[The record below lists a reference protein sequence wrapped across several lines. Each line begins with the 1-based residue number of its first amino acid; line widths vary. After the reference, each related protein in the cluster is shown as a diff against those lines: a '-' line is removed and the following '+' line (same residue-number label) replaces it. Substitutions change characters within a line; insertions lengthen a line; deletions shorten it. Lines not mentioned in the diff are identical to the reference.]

1 MIERLGILTLDFA
14 MLSLL
19 SVGGAS
25 AVLPEMHRSLVDTHG
40 WMTSREFAELY
51 ALAQA
56 SPGPNV
62 LVVSLFGWQ
71 AAGIAGAIVT
81 TLAMIIPSSVL
92 TFHADRMLWR
102 AAGAAVWRDII
113 DNALAPITVGLIAAS
128 GVLIAGANAGHVTA
142 ASYVTAPLLTAV
154 CALISWRTKFHP
166 LWMIA
171 VGAVAGIAGLV

>member
-1 MIERLGILTLDFA
+1 MIDRLGVLALDFA

-25 AVLPEMHRSLVDTHG
+25 SVLPEMHRSLVEVHG
-40 WMTSREFAELY
+40 WMSSREFTELY

-71 AAGIAGAIVT
+71 AAGLAGAIVT
-81 TLAMIIPSSVL
+81 TLAMVVPSSVL
-92 TFHADRMLWR
+92 TFYADRMLWR
-102 AAGAAVWRDII
+102 AAGAAAWREII
-113 DNALAPITVGLIAAS
+113 DSALAPVTVGLIAAS
-128 GVLIAGANAGHVTA
+128 GVLVASANASHVTA
-142 ASYVTAPLLTAV
+142 LLLTAA

-171 VGAVAGIAGLV
+171 IGALAGIWGLL

>member
-1 MIERLGILTLDFA
+1 MIDRLVILALDFA

-25 AVLPEMHRSLVDTHG
+25 SVLPEMHRSLVEVQG

-51 ALAQA
+51 SLAQA

-71 AAGIAGAIVT
+71 SAGLAGAIVT
-81 TLAMIIPSSVL
+81 TLAMVIPSSVL
-92 TFHADRMLWR
+92 TFYADRLLWR
-102 AAGAAVWRDII
+102 AAGAAVWREII
-113 DNALAPITVGLIAAS
+113 DNALAPVTVGLIAAS
-128 GVLIAGANAGHVTA
+128 GVLVASANKSHVTA
-142 ASYVTAPLLTAV
+142 LLLTAA
-154 CALISWRTKFHP
+154 CAIISWRTKFHP

-171 VGAVAGIAGLV
+171 AGAVAGIAGLV

>member
-1 MIERLGILTLDFA
+1 MIDRLGILALDFA

-25 AVLPEMHRSLVDTHG
+25 SVLPEMHRSLVEVHG
-40 WMTSREFAELY
+40 WMSSREFAELY
-51 ALAQA
+51 SLAQA

-71 AAGIAGAIVT
+71 AAGLAGAIVT
-81 TLAMIIPSSVL
+81 TLAMVIPSSVL
-92 TFHADRMLWR
+92 TFYADRMLWR
-102 AAGAAVWRDII
+102 AAGAAMWREVI
-113 DNALAPITVGLIAAS
+113 DNALAPVTVGLIAAS
-128 GVLIAGANAGHVTA
+128 GVLVASANLSHVLAPVLTA
-142 ASYVTAPLLTAV
+142 A

-171 VGAVAGIAGLV
+171 AGAIAGIAGVV

>member
-1 MIERLGILTLDFA
+1 MIERLGILAADFA

-25 AVLPEMHRSLVDTHG
+25 SVLPEMHRTLVEVHG

-71 AAGIAGAIVT
+71 AAGLAGAVVT
-81 TLAMIIPSSVL
+81 TLAMVLPSSVL
-92 TFHADRMLWR
+92 TFYADRLLWR
-102 AAGAAVWRDII
+102 SAGAAAWREII

-128 GVLIAGANAGHVTA
+128 GVLVASAHAHVT
-142 ASYVTAPLLTAV
+142 PLLLTAA
-154 CALISWRTKFHP
+154 CALVSWRTKFHP

-171 VGAVAGIAGLV
+171 VGAGAGMAGLV

>member
-1 MIERLGILTLDFA
+1 MIDRLGILALDFA

-25 AVLPEMHRSLVDTHG
+25 AVLPEMHRSLVEVHG
-40 WMTSREFAELY
+40 WMSSREFAELY
-51 ALAQA
+51 SLAQA

-81 TLAMIIPSSVL
+81 TLAMVVPSSVL
-92 TFHADRMLWR
+92 MFYADRMLWR
-102 AAGAAVWRDII
+102 AAGAEVWREII
-113 DNALAPITVGLIAAS
+113 DNGLAPITVGLIAAS
-128 GVLIAGANAGHVTA
+128 GVLVASANMSHVFSLVLTA
-142 ASYVTAPLLTAV
+142 A

-171 VGAVAGIAGLV
+171 IGAIAGIAGIV

>member
-1 MIERLGILTLDFA
+1 MIDRLGVLALDFA

-25 AVLPEMHRSLVDTHG
+25 SVLPEMHRSLVEVHG
-40 WMTSREFAELY
+40 WMSSREFTELY

-71 AAGIAGAIVT
+71 AAGLAGAIVT
-81 TLAMIIPSSVL
+81 TLAMVVPSSVL
-92 TFHADRMLWR
+92 TFYADRMLWR
-102 AAGAAVWRDII
+102 ASGAAAWREII
-113 DNALAPITVGLIAAS
+113 DNALAPVTIGLIAAS
-128 GVLIAGANAGHVTA
+128 GVLVASANASHVTA
-142 ASYVTAPLLTAV
+142 LLLTAA

-171 VGAVAGIAGLV
+171 IGALAGSWGLL

>member
-1 MIERLGILTLDFA
+1 MIDRLVILVMDFA
-14 MLSLL
+14 VLSLL

-25 AVLPEMHRSLVDTHG
+25 SVLPEMHRSLVEVQG

-51 ALAQA
+51 SLAQA

-71 AAGIAGAIVT
+71 SAGLAGAIVT
-81 TLAMIIPSSVL
+81 TLAMVIPSSVL
-92 TFHADRMLWR
+92 TFYADRLLWR
-102 AAGAAVWRDII
+102 AAGAAAWREII
-113 DNALAPITVGLIAAS
+113 DNALAPVTVGLIAAS
-128 GVLIAGANAGHVTA
+128 GVLVASANKSHLMAL
-142 ASYVTAPLLTAV
+142 LLTAA

-171 VGAVAGIAGLV
+171 AGAVAGIAGIV

>member
-1 MIERLGILTLDFA
+1 MTDRLGILALDFA

-25 AVLPEMHRSLVDTHG
+25 AVLPEMHRSLVEVHG
-40 WMTSREFAELY
+40 WMSSREFAELY
-51 ALAQA
+51 SLAQA

-81 TLAMIIPSSVL
+81 TLAMVVPSSVL
-92 TFHADRMLWR
+92 TFYADRMLWR
-102 AAGAAVWRDII
+102 AAGAGVWREII
-113 DNALAPITVGLIAAS
+113 DNGLAPITVGLIAAS
-128 GVLIAGANAGHVTA
+128 GVLVASANMSHVFSLVLTA
-142 ASYVTAPLLTAV
+142 A

-166 LWMIA
+166 LWLIA
-171 VGAVAGIAGLV
+171 IGAIAGIAGIV

>member
-1 MIERLGILTLDFA
+1 MIDRLGVLALDFA

-25 AVLPEMHRSLVDTHG
+25 SVLPEMHRSLVEVHG
-40 WMTSREFAELY
+40 WMSSREFTELY

-71 AAGIAGAIVT
+71 AAGLAGAIVT
-81 TLAMIIPSSVL
+81 TLAMVVPSSVL
-92 TFHADRMLWR
+92 TFYADRMLWR
-102 AAGAAVWRDII
+102 AAGAAAWREII
-113 DNALAPITVGLIAAS
+113 DNALAPVTIGLIAAS
-128 GVLIAGANAGHVTA
+128 GVLVASANASHVTA
-142 ASYVTAPLLTAV
+142 LLLTAA
-154 CALISWRTKFHP
+154 CALVSWRTKFHP

-171 VGAVAGIAGLV
+171 IGALAGVGGLV

>member
-1 MIERLGILTLDFA
+1 MIDRLGILAMDFA

-25 AVLPEMHRSLVDTHG
+25 SVLPEMHRTLVEVQG
-40 WMTSREFAELY
+40 WMTGREFAELY

-71 AAGIAGAIVT
+71 AAGWAGAVVA
-81 TLAMIIPSSVL
+81 TLAMVAPSSVL
-92 TFHADRMLWR
+92 TFYADRLLWR
-102 AAGAAVWRDII
+102 APGAAAWREII

-128 GVLIAGANAGHVTA
+128 GVLLAGANIEHKTA
-142 ASYVTAPLLTAV
+142 LLLTAA
-154 CALISWRTKFHP
+154 CALISWRTRFHP
-166 LWMIA
+166 LWLIA
-171 VGAVAGIAGLV
+171 AGAVAGITGLV